1 MYYKLNKNESKQKM
15 LKLDLPY
22 PPSVN
27 SYWGFKGSHRYL
39 TAKAKI
45 FKQEVF
51 IAFLKSKHKGFGKN
65 RLEINITLYATDK
78 RIRDLD
84 NSIKSLLDALC
95 QAGVFYDD
103 SQIDKITVQRGA
115 IIKGGLC
122 NISIQQIALLL

>member
-1 MYYKLNKNESKQKM
+1 MLNI
-15 LKLDLPY
+15 DLPY

-39 TAKAKI
+39 TAKAKV
-45 FKQEVF
+45 FKQEVL
-51 IAFLKSKHKGFGKN
+51 IAFFKSRHKGFEKS
-65 RLEINITLYATDK
+65 RLEISIILNPPDK

-95 QAGVFYDD
+95 QANVFFDD
-103 SQIDKITVQRGA
+103 SQIDKITVERGP

-122 NISIQQIALLL
+122 NITIKKICLLL